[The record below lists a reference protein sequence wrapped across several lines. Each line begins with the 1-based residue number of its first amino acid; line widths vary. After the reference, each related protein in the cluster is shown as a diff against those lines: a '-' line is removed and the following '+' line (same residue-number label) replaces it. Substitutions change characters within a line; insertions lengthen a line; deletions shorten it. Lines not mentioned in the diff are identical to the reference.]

1 MGVARKKNKKRWQV
15 RELTPHI
22 GQPPDPQRLSAFK
35 ADFKPSPTGLAVSNV
50 SRVWKPDE
58 ILALVFEIVRQKH
71 SFLFQQAECT
81 KVSPILN
88 IAKV

>member
-1 MGVARKKNKKRWQV
+1 MKPNGVGRKKNKKRWQV

-58 ILALVFEIVRQKH
+58 ILALVFEILLSYLGCKI
-71 SFLFQQAECT
+71 LFRD
-81 KVSPILN
+81 
-88 IAKV
+88 